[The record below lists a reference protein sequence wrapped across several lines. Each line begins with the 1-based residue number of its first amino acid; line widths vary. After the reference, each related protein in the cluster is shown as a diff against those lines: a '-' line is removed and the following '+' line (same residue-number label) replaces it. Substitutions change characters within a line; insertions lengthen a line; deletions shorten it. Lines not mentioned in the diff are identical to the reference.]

1 MNACYARRIGIG
13 REAARANAP
22 RIAGVCA
29 INACYSE
36 SNLESQLE
44 SRGDKYDEGPL
55 YQPVF
60 LLVV

>member
-1 MNACYARRIGIG
+1 MNACYARRIGTCGIG

-29 INACYSE
+29 MNACYSE
-36 SNLESQLE
+36 SNLESQME

-55 YQPVF
+55 
-60 LLVV
+60 